1 MSTTLE
7 IITGAHRESNLI
19 AIGLTP
25 TVNQQTEGLSLL
37 QELVSSVLGFEVGEQ
52 LNDWPIGTVNF
63 DPVQSAPWS
72 EQRWMRPLVNSRLYV
87 NVQSPQTVYFPLS
100 PNNGARMAVVDVL
113 GNLATYPMTLDG
125 NGRTIEGSPTLTI
138 NTDGANIQW
147 MFRADLQ
154 DWVRVTPLTN
164 PGDMP
169 FPQQYDGYFTTRL
182 AMRLNPRYA
191 TKMDPQTIDTMNRA
205 EQRIQAEYH
214 QRIVT
219 PADLGVQVLSVQ
231 AYNAGLGYGGVF
243 QPYPYGWMGG

>member
-19 AIGLTP
+19 AIGVTP
-25 TVNQQTEGLSLL
+25 KTDQQTEGLSLL

-63 DPVQSAPWS
+63 DPIESAAWS
-72 EQRWMRPLVNSRLYV
+72 EQRWTRPFVNSRLYV
-87 NVQSPQTVYFPLS
+87 NVQSPQTIYFPVN
-100 PNNGARMAVVDVL
+100 PDNGARMAVVDVL

-125 NGRTIEGSPTLTI
+125 NGKHIEGAATVTI
-138 NTDGANIQW
+138 NTNSANKEW

-154 DWVRVTPLTN
+154 NWVLVTPLAN

-169 FPQQYDGYFTTRL
+169 FPQQHDGYFTTRL

-191 TKMDPQTIDTMNRA
+191 RKMDPQTLDTLQRA
-205 EQRIQAEYH
+205 EQRIQAEYR
-214 QRIVT
+214 QRIIT

-243 QPYPYGWMGG
+243 QPYPYGWMV